1 MREPHKYFVPGE
13 QTVHQSVGY
22 EGYEVKEVTSSYN
35 PRDIE
40 AGVQDYWTKENTY
53 ARVRALREGGNAF
66 FFVDGPPY
74 TTGHIHLGTAWNK
87 IIKDTIL
94 RYHRM
99 RGADVIERAGY
110 DMHGLPIEVKVEHQL
125 GFTSKKDIE
134 EYGIAAFVEQCRT
147 FAVTHMGIMSD
158 QFRRLGVWLD
168 FDNPYQ
174 TIKEDYIESA
184 WWTLQRADE
193 RGLLERGHRVVNW
206 CPRCET
212 AIADSEVE
220 YWDETDPSIFVK
232 FPLSGRENEY
242 LVIWTTTPWTLP
254 ANVAVAVNPA
264 FIYAR
269 VKAKKDDVEEILWI
283 ADELIEPVLKMGR
296 YQDYT
301 VLERVSG
308 SDLVGTEYTSPLA
321 GCVPHQAEIRH
332 RVVAA
337 DYVALE
343 NTGLVH
349 IAPGHGWDDYL
360 IGIREGLE
368 AFCPVDSGGCF
379 TPAAGAFAD
388 MYVRDA
394 NEIVIDALGGYLL
407 ARRTITHRYGHCW
420 RCKTPIIY
428 RATAQWFLKATAIR
442 DSMLEE
448 IAGVK
453 WYPDWAG
460 SARFHDF
467 VKESRDW
474 CISRQRYW
482 GIPIPIWHCEHC
494 GEYTVVG
501 TIAELEERS
510 GAKVPDPHRPYVDE
524 VVIPC
529 PCGGEMRRVEDIFD
543 VWFDS
548 AVASWA
554 TLGFPREREAF
565 DRLWPAD
572 FITEGQDQTRGWFYS
587 QLGASNVAFARAP
600 YKSVLMHGFALDA
613 EGRKMSKSFGNVVT
627 PEEVVN
633 QFGVDVLRFYVLWA
647 NAPWD
652 DLKFNWDGVKTIHRT
667 LNILWNV
674 YRFPLPYMIL
684 DSFQPAAGEGERWD
698 DSFVRSHIR
707 DMPEED
713 RWIVSRANT
722 LIRAIGEDMQEYHL
736 HRETRA
742 LAAFILEDLSRWYV
756 QLVRPRMWLEEDS
769 PEKRYAYETFYY
781 VMRRLITL
789 LAPFTPYIV
798 EEIYQNL
805 RLAGDP
811 ESVHMLDWPEA
822 DDLLI
827 DPALEADMGVIQS
840 FDDAVATARQAGKRK
855 LRWPVSETVVVTGDD
870 GVKTA
875 LQDLNNLARTR
886 ANARAVRVVTG
897 TWERILWQAAPV
909 MRAIGP
915 EFGREGPK
923 VKALIEGAD
932 GTALKAAIEREGKAE
947 LDGYEITARH
957 VAFTEALP
965 AGVFAAPM
973 KDATVY
979 VDVALTPALEAE
991 GYAREVI
998 RRIQEMRRQLDLNV
1012 DDYIVA
1018 DVHVADGRIVALIGE
1033 EEWKDEIAG
1042 EVRAAVLTVRHAD
1055 GERPA
1060 EPFALEK
1067 DWDVEGVQ
1075 MRIGISRADKRP
1087 DKGRPLDR

>member
-1 MREPHKYFVPGE
+1 M
-13 QTVHQSVGY
+13 
-22 EGYEVKEVTSSYN
+22 KEVTGSYN
-35 PRDIE
+35 PRE
-40 AGVQDYWTKENTY
+40 LETGVQDYWKQENTY
-53 ARVRALREGGNAF
+53 ARVQEVRKDGKAF

-99 RGADVIERAGY
+99 QGRNVIERAGY

-134 EYGIAAFVEQCRT
+134 DYGIAAFIEQCRT
-147 FAVTHMGIMSD
+147 FAVTHMDIMSD
-158 QFRRLGVWLD
+158 QFRQLGIWLD
-168 FDNPYQ
+168 FDDPYQ
-174 TIKEDYIESA
+174 TIKAEYIESA
-184 WWTLQRADE
+184 WWAVKRANE

-232 FPLSGRENEY
+232 FPVTGRENEY

-254 ANVAVAVNPA
+254 ANVAVAVNTA
-264 FIYAR
+264 FTYAR
-269 VKAKKDDVEEILWI
+269 VQAKKDGHEEILWI
-283 ADELIEPVLKMGR
+283 ADELVESVLKMGR

-301 VLERVSG
+301 VLEKVSG

-321 GCVPHQAEIRH
+321 GQVPHQAEIRH

-360 IGIREGLE
+360 IGLQEGLE
-368 AFCPVDSGGCF
+368 VFCPVDAGGCF
-379 TPAAGAFAD
+379 TREAGAFED

-394 NEIVIDALGGYLL
+394 NDLVIDALGDYLL

-428 RATAQWFLKATAIR
+428 RATAQWFLKATEIR

-448 IAGVK
+448 IAKVK

-467 VKESRDW
+467 VADSRDW

-482 GIPIPIWHCEHC
+482 GIPIPIWQCEQC
-494 GEYTVVG
+494 AERVVVG

-510 GAKVPDPHRPYVDE
+510 GTKVTDPHRPYVDE
-524 VVIPC
+524 IVIPC
-529 PCGGEMRRVEDIFD
+529 PCGGEMRRVADIFD

-587 QLGASNVAFARAP
+587 QLGASTVAFGRAP

-613 EGRKMSKSFGNVVT
+613 EGRKMSKSLGNVVT
-627 PEEVVN
+627 PEEVMN

-652 DLKFNWDGVKTIHRT
+652 DMKFNWDSVKTIHRT

-674 YRFPLPYMIL
+674 YRFPLPYMVL
-684 DSFQPAAGEGERWD
+684 DSFEPASAGGRWD

-713 RWIVSRANT
+713 RWIISRVNSLART
-722 LIRAIGEDMQEYHL
+722 TSGEMQEYHL
-736 HRETRA
+736 HRVTRA
-742 LAAFILEDLSRWYV
+742 LASFILEDLSRWYV

-769 PEKRYAYETFYY
+769 MEKRYAYETVYY
-781 VMRRLITL
+781 VMRRLTAL
-789 LAPFTPYIV
+789 LAPFTPHIA

-811 ESVHMLDWPEA
+811 ESAHMLDWPAA
-822 DDLLI
+822 DGTLI
-827 DPALEADMGVIQS
+827 DQRLEAEMEIVQS
-840 FDDAVATARQAGKRK
+840 FDDAVATARQNGRRK
-855 LRWPVSETVVVTGDD
+855 LRWPVSETVVVTGSSE
-870 GVKTA
+870 VRRA
-875 LQDLNNLARTR
+875 LEGLNDLALSR
-886 ANARAVRVVTG
+886 ANTRTVRVVTG
-897 TWERILWQAAPV
+897 TWDRILWKAEPV

-915 EFGREGPK
+915 EFGKEGPK
-923 VKALIEGAD
+923 VKALIENAD
-932 GTALKAAIEREGKAE
+932 GTALKAAIERDGKAQ
-947 LDGYEITARH
+947 LDGYEITERH
-957 VAFTEALP
+957 VTFAEALP
-965 AGVFAAPM
+965 EGVFAAPM

-979 VDVALTPALEAE
+979 VDVTLTPALEAE

-998 RRIQEMRRQLDLNV
+998 RRVQEMRRQLDLNV
-1012 DDYIVA
+1012 DDFIVA
-1018 DVHVADGRIVALIGE
+1018 AVGVADERVASLIAT
-1033 EEWKDEIAG
+1033 EEWQKEIAG
-1042 EVRAAVLTVRHAD
+1042 EVRAATLTVRRSS
-1055 GERPA
+1055 ERSA
-1060 EPFALEK
+1060 GAFALEK

-1075 MRIGISRADKRP
+1075 MRIGISRA
-1087 DKGRPLDR
+1087 GE

>member
-1 MREPHKYFVPGE
+1 M
-13 QTVHQSVGY
+13 
-22 EGYEVKEVTSSYN
+22 KEVTSSYN

-53 ARVRALREGGNAF
+53 ARVRALREGGKAF

-264 FIYAR
+264 FTYAR
-269 VKAKKDDVEEILWI
+269 VRAKKGDAEEILWV

-442 DSMLEE
+442 
-448 IAGVK
+448 
-453 WYPDWAG
+453 
-460 SARFHDF
+460 
-467 VKESRDW
+467 
-474 CISRQRYW
+474 
-482 GIPIPIWHCEHC
+482 
-494 GEYTVVG
+494 
-501 TIAELEERS
+501 
-510 GAKVPDPHRPYVDE
+510 
-524 VVIPC
+524 
-529 PCGGEMRRVEDIFD
+529 
-543 VWFDS
+543 
-548 AVASWA
+548 
-554 TLGFPREREAF
+554 
-565 DRLWPAD
+565 
-572 FITEGQDQTRGWFYS
+572 
-587 QLGASNVAFARAP
+587 
-600 YKSVLMHGFALDA
+600 
-613 EGRKMSKSFGNVVT
+613 
-627 PEEVVN
+627 
-633 QFGVDVLRFYVLWA
+633 
-647 NAPWD
+647 
-652 DLKFNWDGVKTIHRT
+652 
-667 LNILWNV
+667 
-674 YRFPLPYMIL
+674 
-684 DSFQPAAGEGERWD
+684 
-698 DSFVRSHIR
+698 
-707 DMPEED
+707 
-713 RWIVSRANT
+713 
-722 LIRAIGEDMQEYHL
+722 
-736 HRETRA
+736 
-742 LAAFILEDLSRWYV
+742 
-756 QLVRPRMWLEEDS
+756 
-769 PEKRYAYETFYY
+769 
-781 VMRRLITL
+781 
-789 LAPFTPYIV
+789 
-798 EEIYQNL
+798 
-805 RLAGDP
+805 
-811 ESVHMLDWPEA
+811 
-822 DDLLI
+822 
-827 DPALEADMGVIQS
+827 
-840 FDDAVATARQAGKRK
+840 
-855 LRWPVSETVVVTGDD
+855 
-870 GVKTA
+870 
-875 LQDLNNLARTR
+875 
-886 ANARAVRVVTG
+886 
-897 TWERILWQAAPV
+897 
-909 MRAIGP
+909 
-915 EFGREGPK
+915 
-923 VKALIEGAD
+923 
-932 GTALKAAIEREGKAE
+932 
-947 LDGYEITARH
+947 
-957 VAFTEALP
+957 
-965 AGVFAAPM
+965 
-973 KDATVY
+973 
-979 VDVALTPALEAE
+979 
-991 GYAREVI
+991 
-998 RRIQEMRRQLDLNV
+998 
-1012 DDYIVA
+1012 
-1018 DVHVADGRIVALIGE
+1018 
-1033 EEWKDEIAG
+1033 
-1042 EVRAAVLTVRHAD
+1042 
-1055 GERPA
+1055 
-1060 EPFALEK
+1060 
-1067 DWDVEGVQ
+1067 
-1075 MRIGISRADKRP
+1075 
-1087 DKGRPLDR
+1087 

>member
-1 MREPHKYFVPGE
+1 M
-13 QTVHQSVGY
+13 
-22 EGYEVKEVTSSYN
+22 KEVTGSYN
-35 PRDIE
+35 PRELE
-40 AGVQDYWTKENTY
+40 AGVQDYWKRENTY
-53 ARVRALREGGNAF
+53 ARVQEVREDGKAF

-87 IIKDTIL
+87 IIKDSIL

-99 RGADVIERAGY
+99 RGRNVIERAGY

-134 EYGIAAFVEQCRT
+134 DYGIAAFIEQCRT
-147 FAVTHMGIMSD
+147 FAVTHMEIMSD
-158 QFRRLGVWLD
+158 QFRQLAIWLD
-168 FDNPYQ
+168 FDDPYQ
-174 TIKEDYIESA
+174 TIKKEYIESA
-184 WWTLQRADE
+184 WWAVQRAEE

-232 FPLSGRENEY
+232 FPITGRENEF

-264 FIYAR
+264 FTYAR
-269 VKAKKDDVEEILWI
+269 VAAKKDGREEILWI
-283 ADELIEPVLKMGR
+283 ADELVESVLKMGR

-301 VLERVSG
+301 VLEKASG

-321 GCVPHQAEIRH
+321 GQVPHQAEIRH
-332 RVVAA
+332 RIVAA
-337 DYVALE
+337 DYVELE

-360 IGIREGLE
+360 IGTREGLE
-368 AFCPVDSGGCF
+368 VFCPVDAGGCF
-379 TPAAGAFAD
+379 TREAGTFVD

-394 NEIVIDALGGYLL
+394 NDLVIDALGDYLL

-428 RATAQWFLKATAIR
+428 RATAQWFLKATEIR
-442 DSMLEE
+442 EPMLEE
-448 IAGVK
+448 IAKVK

-467 VKESRDW
+467 VRDSRDW

-482 GIPIPIWHCEHC
+482 GIPIPIWQCEQC
-494 GEYTVVG
+494 GERTVIG

-510 GAKVPDPHRPYVDE
+510 GVKVPDPHRPYVDE

-529 PCGGEMRRVEDIFD
+529 SCGGEMRRVADIFD

-554 TLGFPREREAF
+554 TLGFPGKREAF

-587 QLGASNVAFARAP
+587 QLGASTVAFGRAP

-613 EGRKMSKSFGNVVT
+613 DGRKMSKSFGNVVT
-627 PEEVVN
+627 PEEVMN

-652 DLKFNWDGVKTIHRT
+652 DLKFNWDSVKTIHRT

-674 YRFPLPYMIL
+674 YRFPLPYMVL
-684 DSFQPAAGEGERWD
+684 DSFEPASGAGGLWD
-698 DSFVRSHIR
+698 DSFVRTHVR

-713 RWIVSRANT
+713 RWIISRVNSLART
-722 LIRAIGEDMQEYHL
+722 TAADMQEYYL
-736 HRETRA
+736 HKVTRA

-769 PEKRYAYETFYY
+769 PEKRYAYETVYY
-781 VMRRLITL
+781 VMRRLIAL
-789 LAPFTPYIV
+789 LAPFTPHIA
-798 EEIYQNL
+798 EEIYRNL

-811 ESVHMLDWPEA
+811 ESIHMLDWPEA
-822 DDLLI
+822 DDSLI
-827 DPALEADMGVIQS
+827 DSRLEADMAIIQS
-840 FDDAVATARQAGKRK
+840 FDDAVATARQNGRRK
-855 LRWPVSETVVVTGDD
+855 LRWPVSETVVVTGSNE
-870 GVKTA
+870 VKAA
-875 LQDLNNLARTR
+875 LEGLNDLALNR
-886 ANARAVRVVTG
+886 ANARTVGVVTG
-897 TWERILWQAAPV
+897 RWDRILWQAEPV

-915 EFGREGPK
+915 EFGKEGPK
-923 VKALIEGAD
+923 VKALIESAD
-932 GTALKAAIEREGKAE
+932 GTALKAAIERDGKTQI
-947 LDGYEITARH
+947 DGYEIAARH
-957 VAFTEALP
+957 VTFAEALP
-965 AGVFAAPM
+965 EGVFAAPM

-979 VDVALTPALEAE
+979 VDVTLTPALEAE

-1012 DDYIVA
+1012 DDFIVA
-1018 DVHVADGRIVALIGE
+1018 AVDVADERVASLIAE
-1033 EEWKDEIAG
+1033 EEWQKEIAG
-1042 EVRAAVLTVRHAD
+1042 EVRAAALTVRRN
-1055 GERPA
+1055 GEKPA

-1075 MRIGISRADKRP
+1075 MQIGISRA
-1087 DKGRPLDR
+1087 GE

>member
-1 MREPHKYFVPGE
+1 M
-13 QTVHQSVGY
+13 
-22 EGYEVKEVTSSYN
+22 KEVTGSYN
-35 PRDIE
+35 PRE
-40 AGVQDYWTKENTY
+40 LETGVQDYWKRENTY
-53 ARVRALREGGNAF
+53 ARVQEVRKDGKAF

-99 RGADVIERAGY
+99 QGRNVIERAGY

-134 EYGIAAFVEQCRT
+134 DYGIAAFIEQCRT
-147 FAVTHMGIMSD
+147 FAVTHMDIMSD
-158 QFRRLGVWLD
+158 QFRQLGIWLD
-168 FDNPYQ
+168 FDDPYQ
-174 TIKEDYIESA
+174 TIKAEYIESA
-184 WWTLQRADE
+184 WWAVKRANE

-232 FPLSGRENEY
+232 FPVNGRENEY

-254 ANVAVAVNPA
+254 ANVAVAVNTA
-264 FIYAR
+264 FTYAR
-269 VKAKKDDVEEILWI
+269 VQAKKDGHEEILWI
-283 ADELIEPVLKMGR
+283 ADELVESVLKMGR

-301 VLERVSG
+301 VLEKVSG

-321 GCVPHQAEIRH
+321 GQVPHQAEIRH

-360 IGIREGLE
+360 IGLQEGLE
-368 AFCPVDSGGCF
+368 VFCPVDAGGCF
-379 TPAAGAFAD
+379 TREAGAFED

-394 NEIVIDALGGYLL
+394 NDLVIEALGDYLL

-428 RATAQWFLKATAIR
+428 RATAQWFLKATEIR

-448 IAGVK
+448 IAKVK

-467 VKESRDW
+467 VADSRDW

-482 GIPIPIWHCEHC
+482 GIPIPIWQCEQC
-494 GEYTVVG
+494 AERVVIG

-510 GAKVPDPHRPYVDE
+510 GTKVTDPHRPYVDE
-524 VVIPC
+524 IVIPC
-529 PCGGEMRRVEDIFD
+529 SCGGEMRRVADIFD

-587 QLGASNVAFARAP
+587 QLGASTVAFGRAP

-613 EGRKMSKSFGNVVT
+613 EGRKMSKSLGNVVT
-627 PEEVVN
+627 PEEVMN

-652 DLKFNWDGVKTIHRT
+652 DMKFNWDSVKTIHRT

-674 YRFPLPYMIL
+674 YRFPLPYMVL
-684 DSFQPAAGEGERWD
+684 DSFEPASAGGRWD

-713 RWIVSRANT
+713 RWIISRVNSLART
-722 LIRAIGEDMQEYHL
+722 TSGEMQEYHL
-736 HRETRA
+736 HRVTRA
-742 LAAFILEDLSRWYV
+742 LASFILEDLSRWYV

-769 PEKRYAYETFYY
+769 MEKRYAYETVYY
-781 VMRRLITL
+781 VMRRLTAL
-789 LAPFTPYIV
+789 LAPFTPHIA

-811 ESVHMLDWPEA
+811 ESAHMLDWPAA
-822 DDLLI
+822 DGTLI
-827 DPALEADMGVIQS
+827 DQRLEAEMEIVQS
-840 FDDAVATARQAGKRK
+840 FDDAVATARQNGRRK
-855 LRWPVSETVVVTGDD
+855 LRWPVSETVVVTGSSE
-870 GVKTA
+870 VRRA
-875 LQDLNNLARTR
+875 LEGLNDLALSR
-886 ANARAVRVVTG
+886 ANTRTVRVVTG
-897 TWERILWQAAPV
+897 TWDRILWKAEPV

-915 EFGREGPK
+915 EFGKEGPK
-923 VKALIEGAD
+923 VKALIENAD
-932 GTALKAAIEREGKAE
+932 GTALKAAIERDGKAQ
-947 LDGYEITARH
+947 LDGYEITERH
-957 VAFTEALP
+957 VTFAEALP
-965 AGVFAAPM
+965 EGVFAAPM

-979 VDVALTPALEAE
+979 VDVTLTPALEAE

-998 RRIQEMRRQLDLNV
+998 RRVQEMRRQLDLNV
-1012 DDYIVA
+1012 DDFIVA
-1018 DVHVADGRIVALIGE
+1018 AVGVADERVASLIAT
-1033 EEWKDEIAG
+1033 EEWQKEIAG
-1042 EVRAAVLTVRHAD
+1042 EVRAATLTVRRSS
-1055 GERPA
+1055 ERSA
-1060 EPFALEK
+1060 GPFALEK

-1075 MRIGISRADKRP
+1075 MRIGISRA
-1087 DKGRPLDR
+1087 GE

>member
-1 MREPHKYFVPGE
+1 
-13 QTVHQSVGY
+13 
-22 EGYEVKEVTSSYN
+22 VKEVTSSYN

-40 AGVQDYWTKENTY
+40 AGVQDYWKRENIY
-53 ARVRALREGGNAF
+53 AHVQNLRKDGKAF

-87 IIKDTIL
+87 ILKDAIL

-99 RGADVIERAGY
+99 RGANVIERAGY

-134 EYGIAAFVEQCRT
+134 EYGIAAFIEQCRT
-147 FAVTHMGIMSD
+147 FAVTHMEIMSE

-232 FPLSGRENEY
+232 FPVAGRENEY

-264 FIYAR
+264 FTYAR
-269 VKAKKDDVEEILWI
+269 VQAKKDDGEEILWI
-283 ADELIEPVLKMGR
+283 ADELVESVLKMGR

-301 VLERVSG
+301 VLERLNG
-308 SDLVGTEYTSPLA
+308 SDLLGTEYTSPLA
-321 GCVPHQAEIRH
+321 DLVPHQAEIRH
-332 RVVAA
+332 RIVAA

-360 IGIREGLE
+360 VGIREGLE
-368 AFCPVDSGGCF
+368 AFCPVDAGGCF

-394 NEIVIDALGGYLL
+394 NDVVIDALGDFLL
-407 ARRTITHRYGHCW
+407 ARRKITHRYGHCW

-428 RATAQWFLKATAIR
+428 RATAQWFLKATGLR

-448 IAGVK
+448 IAKVK
-453 WYPDWAG
+453 WYPEWAG

-467 VKESRDW
+467 VKDSRDW

-482 GIPIPIWHCEHC
+482 GIPIPIWHCERC
-494 GEYTVVG
+494 GEYTVIG

-510 GAKVPDPHRPYVDE
+510 GTKVADPHRPYVDA
-524 VVIPC
+524 VAIPC
-529 PCGGEMRRVEDIFD
+529 SCGGEMHRVDDIFD

-565 DRLWPAD
+565 DRYWPAD

-587 QLGASNVAFARAP
+587 QLGASNVAFGRAP

-613 EGRKMSKSFGNVVT
+613 EGRKMSKSIGNVVT
-627 PEEVVN
+627 PEEVMN
-633 QFGVDVLRFYVLWA
+633 QYGVDVLRFYVLWA

-652 DLKFNWDGVKTIHRT
+652 DLKFNWDGVKTIHRA

-684 DSFQPAAGEGERWD
+684 DSFRPASGDGDRWD
-698 DSFVRSHIR
+698 DSFVRTHIQ

-713 RWIVSRANT
+713 RWIVSRANS

-769 PEKRYAYETFYY
+769 PEKRFAYETSYY
-781 VMRRLITL
+781 VMRRLIAL
-789 LAPFTPYIV
+789 LAPFVPHIT
-798 EEIYQNL
+798 EEIYRNL

-827 DPALEADMGVIQS
+827 DPHLEADMEIIRS

-855 LRWPVSETVVVTGDD
+855 LRWPVEETVVVTGSDE
-870 GVKTA
+870 VKTA
-875 LQDLNNLARTR
+875 LEDLNDLALTR
-886 ANARAVRVVTG
+886 ANARAARVVTG
-897 TWERILWQAAPV
+897 TWDRILWQAEPV

-923 VKALIEGAD
+923 VKALIEQAD
-932 GTALKAAIEREGKAE
+932 GTALKAAIEREGKVE
-947 LDGYEITARH
+947 VDGYEITTRH
-957 VAFTEALP
+957 VTFAEALP

-979 VDVALTPALEAE
+979 VDVTLTPTLEAE

-1012 DDYIVA
+1012 NDFIVA
-1018 DVHVADGRIVALIGE
+1018 AVGVADERVASLIGE
-1033 EEWKDEIAG
+1033 EEWQKEIAG
-1042 EVRAAVLTVRHAD
+1042 EVRAAAITICHTD
-1055 GERPA
+1055 GERPG

-1075 MRIGISRADKRP
+1075 MQIGISRA
-1087 DKGRPLDR
+1087 GE